1 MFYLT
6 HLGNLMSYQFSYLDH
21 IEKGQLERTKPAS
34 VSNTEWKQNLQR
46 ENENTKNFRACDVM
60 TKSPITTSANELVT
74 KVEKKFSKNL
84 FRHIPV
90 LKNDVV
96 VGLISDV
103 DLIKYKGDGG
113 YNYLMSSDIMS
124 ILVICAHPNTPIYK
138 ISQVLIRE
146 KINAIPI
153 VNEDGSL
160 QGIITT
166 SDILKL
172 TVENKFMK

>member
-1 MFYLT
+1 
-6 HLGNLMSYQFSYLDH
+6 MSYQFSYLDH
-21 IEKGQLERTKPAS
+21 IEQGQLERTKPAAT
-34 VSNTEWKQNLQR
+34 SNTDWKKEQEAEK
-46 ENENTKNFRACDVM
+46 ENVKRFRACDVM
-60 TKSPITTSANELVT
+60 TKDPITTTSSELVT
-74 KVEKKFSKNL
+74 SVERKFSKNL

-90 LKNDVV
+90 LKDDLV

-153 VNEDGSL
+153 VNEDGTL

-166 SDILKL
+166 SDILRL
-172 TVENKFMK
+172 TVENKFIK